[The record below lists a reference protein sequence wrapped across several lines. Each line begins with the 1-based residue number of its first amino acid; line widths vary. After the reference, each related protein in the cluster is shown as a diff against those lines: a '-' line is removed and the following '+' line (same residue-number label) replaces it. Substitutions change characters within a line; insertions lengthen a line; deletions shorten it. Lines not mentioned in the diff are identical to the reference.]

1 MLITR
6 SREMTEFDSLTCS
19 ETAKQMKGEQLP
31 LCELSIIRYFIYT
44 SSRSC
49 TSHRNLF
56 ISISMYSV
64 ISIFYRK
71 NPLISIWVRAVRC
84 AFANERTPSIFTFPF
99 RHDFNCW
106 ESYELRMLVLS
117 DRGVVIHGYK
127 TRSDASSH
135 N

>member
-1 MLITR
+1 MILQARVVYSKKLYMLITR

-71 NPLISIWVRAVRC
+71 IHSSRYGFGPCDVHLLMKELPVYLHSRFDMTSTAGRVTSFGCWFYLIVG
-84 AFANERTPSIFTFPF
+84 
-99 RHDFNCW
+99 
-106 ESYELRMLVLS
+106 L
-117 DRGVVIHGYK
+117 
-127 TRSDASSH
+127 
-135 N
+135 